1 MVNRKAATVANSTV
15 HRFVRYFPAV
25 TAKPASLDVC
35 VVCHTH
41 WDREWYHPLG
51 RFRQRLVPLI
61 DSLISPPGQGHSAPF
76 PFLLDGQAI
85 TLLDYLSVRPERE
98 AALRDRLQ
106 SGGLEAGPWFVLADN
121 LIPSGEAIL
130 RNLEAGRRT
139 LQRFGVQAPRVLY
152 CPDTF
157 GHPAALPSIAAGYGF
172 PVAVVWRG
180 YGGPSHPAT
189 DAFRWTAADG
199 AAVVTHHLP
208 PDGYEVG
215 SVLPTDPHH
224 AALRWSRLLALFRSR
239 NHTGVVLLPNGA
251 DHHALQPDIDAALH
265 AMNAAAAHDGTV
277 QRTTLA
283 HFADRFAHA
292 AADTAIP
299 EVHGEL
305 RDSYGYTWT
314 LGGTLATRAH
324 QKQRNARLE
333 RRLVRDVEPW
343 IALAWLLEASPR
355 ARATASDGQITLAQL
370 PSLLHAAWQELLE
383 THPHDTL
390 CGCSTDGVARAM
402 NARQDSVHAQASGL
416 RAAALDLLLQR
427 NPVAARA
434 RTVTDNVV
442 VIRNRTAA
450 PRGGIV
456 ELRLTETLGDVTVG
470 PGGANAPYPDV
481 SAHRRPSVPGLH
493 MQWLGQRT
501 QQLRRESPQ
510 HYPDNDLVRIHR
522 AIAWAPTVPAYGL
535 RVIRHAS
542 AAGTSY
548 EPAPHVELVQ
558 SADAI
563 VLRNGNMRVI
573 IRDGCVSVQQAG
585 REIDDL
591 FALETITDLGDSY
604 TPSLRGAG
612 ERLRCITTRVLH
624 RGPLRAA
631 VHLRWQSHARD
642 ITVDTVLVLDADA
655 EHLRFDVRGR
665 NRKLNH
671 RLQLQW
677 RTGLPVATTI
687 ADAAFGPVPRQPA
700 VAPPAS
706 REAVV
711 PTMPMHRWAAHIGT
725 GQSTGQSTV
734 QSTVLLSDGLAEAQS
749 APGMLAVTLLR
760 AIGQLSKHDLPERPG
775 HAGWPTRTPGAQ
787 SMGAC
792 NARFGFMLAASHD
805 EHEVRHA
812 ISTAADRLLLPLV
825 GSTVRDLDLTHTPQM
840 VRGVALV
847 GNAFELSAITLA
859 ERHEGVV
866 LRAVNLTSHDAH
878 GCWQLPHEGPWLVHR
893 CRLDE
898 TPLSDPVPVG
908 AQVAFT
914 AAPREIVT
922 LVVTLVATN
931 GVTASR

>member
-1 MVNRKAATVANSTV
+1 MVNRKAATLANSTA
-15 HRFVRYFPAV
+15 RRQVRYLPTV
-25 TAKPASLDVC
+25 TAMPASLDVC

-61 DSLISPPGQGHSAPF
+61 DGLISPPGEGHPAPV

-130 RNLEAGRRT
+130 RNLEAGRRI
-139 LQRFGVQAPRVLY
+139 LRRFNVQPPRVLY

-172 PVAVVWRG
+172 PVAIVWRG

-189 DAFRWTAADG
+189 DAFRWVAADG

-215 SVLPTDPHH
+215 SVLPTDPHQ
-224 AALRWSRLLALFRSR
+224 AALRWSRLQALFRSR
-239 NHTGVVLLPNGA
+239 NRTGVVLLPNGA

-265 AMNAAAAHDGTV
+265 AMNAAAASEGTI

-292 AADTAIP
+292 AAGTAIP
-299 EVHGEL
+299 DVHGEL

-324 QKQRNARLE
+324 QKRRNARLE

-343 IALAWLLEASPR
+343 IALAWLLDASLR
-355 ARATASDGQITLAQL
+355 ARVAEPDGRITMAQL
-370 PSLLHAAWQELLE
+370 PALLHAAWQELLE

-402 NARQDSVHAQASGL
+402 DARQDSVYTQASGL
-416 RAAALDLLLQR
+416 RAAAFDLLLKR
-427 NPVAARA
+427 DPVAART
-434 RTVTDNVV
+434 RTLTDDVV
-442 VIRNRTAA
+442 VIRNRAA
-450 PRGGIV
+450 VPRGGIV
-456 ELRLTETLGDVTVG
+456 ELRLTETLGDVNVG
-470 PGGANAPYPDV
+470 PGGADAPYPDV
-481 SAHRRPSVPGLH
+481 SAHCRPSVPGLRI
-493 MQWLGQRT
+493 QRLGQRA

-510 HYPDNDLVRIHR
+510 HYPDNDLVRVHR

-535 RVIRHAS
+535 RVMGHV
-542 AAGTSY
+542 GTADPPLD
-548 EPAPHVELVQ
+548 PAPHVELVQ
-558 SADAI
+558 APDAI

-585 REIDDL
+585 REIDDV

-604 TPSLRGAG
+604 TPSLRGVG

-624 RGPLRAA
+624 RGPLRA
-631 VHLRWQSHARD
+631 VVRLRWQSHARD
-642 ITVDTVLVLDADA
+642 ITVDTMIGLDADA
-655 EHLRFDVRGR
+655 EYLRVDVRGR
-665 NRKLNH
+665 NRKRDH
-671 RLQLQW
+671 RVQLQW
-677 RTGLPVATTI
+677 RTGLSSATTI
-687 ADAAFGPVPRQPA
+687 ADAAFGPVQRQPA
-700 VAPPAS
+700 VAPPTS

-711 PTMPMHRWAAHIGT
+711 PSMPLHRWAAHVGT
-725 GQSTGQSTV
+725 G
-734 QSTVLLSDGLAEAQS
+734 QSTVLLSDGLAEAHS

-760 AIGQLSKHDLPERPG
+760 AVGQLSKHDLPERPG
-775 HAGWPTRTPGAQ
+775 HAGWPASTPGAQ
-787 SMGAC
+787 SRGAW
-792 NARFGFMLAASHD
+792 NARFGFMLVASHD
-805 EHEVRHA
+805 EHDLRHA

-825 GSTVRDLDLTHTPQM
+825 GSTVRDLDLSHTPQV
-840 VRGVALV
+840 VRGVTLV
-847 GNAFELSAITLA
+847 GDAFELSAITLA
-859 ERHEGVV
+859 ERHDGVV
-866 LRAVNLTSHDAH
+866 LRAVNLTSHAAD
-878 GCWQLPHEGPWLVHR
+878 GCWQLPHEGPWLVWR

-898 TPLSDPVPVG
+898 TPLSDPVQVG
-908 AQVAFT
+908 AQIPFT

-922 LVVTLVATN
+922 LVVT
-931 GVTASR
+931 ASR